1 MVKEVPV
8 VEVAK
13 RTPFEIPATV
23 VVVLKFGAV
32 FVTVIFPVAPL
43 TVMPAPADKDCGIG
57 V

>member
-43 TVMPAPADKDCGIG
+43 TVMPAPAERD
-57 V
+57 